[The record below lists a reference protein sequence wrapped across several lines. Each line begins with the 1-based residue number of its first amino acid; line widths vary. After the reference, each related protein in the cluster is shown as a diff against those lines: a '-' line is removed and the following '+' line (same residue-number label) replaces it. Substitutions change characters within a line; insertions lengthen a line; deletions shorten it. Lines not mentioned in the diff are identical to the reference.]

1 MNLQTKNNLYKQN
14 FCIMV
19 KLPAR
24 TIQSTAVKMAA
35 LKKIIIIIMK
45 NKIDLSFVL
54 LLIILHMSL

>member
-1 MNLQTKNNLYKQN
+1 MHLQTKNNLYKQN

-35 LKKIIIIIMK
+35 LKINKKIIK
-45 NKIDLSFVL
+45 NKKDLSFVL

>member
-1 MNLQTKNNLYKQN
+1 MHLQTKNNVYKQN

-35 LKKIIIIIMK
+35 LKKKIIIIK

-54 LLIILHMSL
+54 LFIILHMSL